1 MVLKT
6 LHECYIILNSF
17 AALKSAFLALIFIAI
32 SFKSPYS

>member
-17 AALKSAFLALIFIAI
+17 AALKSAFLALIFIATLCKS
-32 SFKSPYS
+32 SFA